1 MRRPTVLWQLALTA
15 LVPMVAL
22 VPCAR
27 AARFLAIFPTPS
39 ISHQLPFQAVMKA
52 LAARGHHV
60 TVISTDPLKEPV
72 NNYSDIDLSYSYET
86 FRKSATF
93 ANMADGDAIALIR
106 HMTPALKIIVDEQL
120 ASKQIQNF
128 LRYNASEKFDLVF
141 IEALMYQAYYG
152 LLHTVGSP
160 PLIGMVSL
168 GGLAFNYNAIGNPH
182 NPAVNPDVFSK
193 NSENMN
199 FWERLENTYIYLWLS
214 QHWYWTI
221 LPQQEALMRK
231 YFGQAPPPVAETEY
245 NMSLMILCNHWTTEY
260 PRALLPNVVQLT
272 GLHVREETR
281 PLPADLQAWLDGAEQ
296 GVVYFSLGSNVM
308 SKDLPADKLQA
319 ILRALARLPQRVLWK
334 FEADALPGQPTN
346 VRVAKWLPQQDILA
360 HPNVRVF
367 ITQGG
372 LQSFQEAVYHA
383 VPLLGIPFIG
393 DQPFNVAKMAAAGVG
408 ERLPLGD
415 LTEDS
420 LLAALRRLLH
430 DPAYRERMHRLSAA
444 YREHKARS
452 LETALWW
459 VEYVLRHEGAP
470 HLRAASLRLA
480 WYELLLL
487 DVVVAVLLALVLAVC
502 ALRRLWRSLR
512 PATPPSQ
519 ASRRRKDQ

>member
-1 MRRPTVLWQLALTA
+1 MRRPSVLWQLALTA

-39 ISHQLPFQAVMKA
+39 ISHQLPFQ
-52 LAARGHHV
+52 
-60 TVISTDPLKEPV
+60 EPV
-72 NNYSDIDLSYSYET
+72 NNYSDIDLSFSYET

-93 ANMADGDAIALIR
+93 AEMADGDAIALIR
-106 HMTPALKIIVDEQL
+106 HMTPTLKIIVDEQL

-182 NPAVNPDVFSK
+182 NPAVNPDIFSK

-281 PLPADLQAWLDGAEQ
+281 PFPPE
-296 GVVYFSLGSNVM
+296 
-308 SKDLPADKLQA
+308 
-319 ILRALARLPQRVLWK
+319 
-334 FEADALPGQPTN
+334 
-346 VRVAKWLPQQDILA
+346 
-360 HPNVRVF
+360 
-367 ITQGG
+367 
-372 LQSFQEAVYHA
+372 
-383 VPLLGIPFIG
+383 
-393 DQPFNVAKMAAAGVG
+393 
-408 ERLPLGD
+408 
-415 LTEDS
+415 
-420 LLAALRRLLH
+420 LRRGWT
-430 DPAYRERMHRLSAA
+430 
-444 YREHKARS
+444 ARS
-452 LETALWW
+452 KESSTSAW
-459 VEYVLRHEGAP
+459 AP
-470 HLRAASLRLA
+470 TS
-480 WYELLLL
+480 
-487 DVVVAVLLALVLAVC
+487 
-502 ALRRLWRSLR
+502 
-512 PATPPSQ
+512 
-519 ASRRRKDQ
+519 